1 MKMRTIEMLLA
12 WDDYTW
18 STDYVEI
25 PADTP
30 EGDIDRVA
38 VDAAISEIG
47 RSGSGDILVLAAVY
61 NIPEIE

>member
-12 WDDYTW
+12 WDDGTW
-18 STDYVEI
+18 TTRFLDI

-30 EGDIDRVA
+30 EGEIDRVA
-38 VDAAISEIG
+38 VDAAITKVT
-47 RSGSGDILVLAAVY
+47 RSDFGDTLVLAAVY